1 MGRAHA
7 HSNRAA
13 EVSLAALEELHR
25 PFVLL
30 RCRRERSREREHGD
44 REQPP
49 GHFVVGFFSVAGGG
63 PSDHGGAM
71 PFVRA

>member
-1 MGRAHA
+1 
-7 HSNRAA
+7 
-13 EVSLAALEELHR
+13 
-25 PFVLL
+25 VLL